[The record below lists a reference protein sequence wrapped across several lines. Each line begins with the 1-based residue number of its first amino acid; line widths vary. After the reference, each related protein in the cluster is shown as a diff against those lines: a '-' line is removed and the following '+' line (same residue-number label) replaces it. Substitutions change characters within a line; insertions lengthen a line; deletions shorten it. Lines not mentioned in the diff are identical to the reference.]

1 MRGKAAQANA
11 SSDPV
16 QVQRARVQLVRYPI
30 SAFCAESHRMKKLS
44 LCMLAMFLG
53 SFMVAPASA
62 ENVGSANVS
71 GIVNHVSDNNIKI
84 TDGAGHQLS
93 FLIVPKF
100 DQVFSADGKTTYQMR
115 AIKAG
120 QYVKVY
126 YDQKFLGQRHA
137 DRILV
142 MRQNNTVKRTE

>member
-1 MRGKAAQANA
+1 MPLRQLTLRRRTRATTSTSNDRNEMKALLCLATVFAATSLMAVPVNAN
-11 SSDPV
+11 
-16 QVQRARVQLVRYPI
+16 
-30 SAFCAESHRMKKLS
+30 HK
-44 LCMLAMFLG
+44 
-53 SFMVAPASA
+53 
-62 ENVGSANVS
+62 VGSATFS
-71 GIVNHVSDNNIKI
+71 GIVNHVSDNNIKV
-84 TDGAGHQLS
+84 TDPKTHQTLG

-137 DRILV
+137 DRILLLA
-142 MRQNNTVKRTE
+142 QNNAVEKKE